1 VRRCHAPWQRHEP
14 GTKIPLRR
22 GYRRRVSGRAS
33 GRDTARAGG
42 GRYISATGSF
52 HLGCGC
58 FRTGWAPPAFQ
69 PSRDAS
75 PAPDPPCAAA
85 VQPRR
90 NGARGS
96 LSRDAAAACGHRHR
110 DPPPGPD
117 PWRHRRGGGFAAGG
131 DRHADRS
138 LAVAGRRLWPRQRRS
153 PAAIRNR
160 HDETSGGQ
168 AAFCAPRAAISRVA
182 VCAEEAGFWPVISR
196 PSCTVNGAQS
206 GPLTK
211 LPPLDLS
218 MSSTR

>member
-52 HLGCGC
+52 HLWCGC